1 MDLQKYNIERRYI
14 DKRQNVRPG
23 LRLVSGEPGFFVAHD
38 SGNPGAT
45 AENHFKYFQNL
56 VRRSASAHVFIDDKQ
71 ILEIIPTGTGS
82 DKAEKAWHVL
92 YNVTT
97 DNERYGDDANDI
109 AIGIELCYGGNINFA
124 AAYDR
129 YVWYLAYCCKRWGK
143 NPLVHIASHRQ
154 LDPARKRDCE
164 QALALGGK
172 TLKDLLYD
180 VKSTM
185 EDVTPAPL
193 DFTPISTYLAHTLI
207 DTYIRPTW
215 ATEHKA
221 GNVEAAAH
229 YSRLA
234 DNIRSAAGVDAEF
247 KPLAAAVK
255 LPKSNAQECIIRWLS
270 PAWFAARD
278 KGNEQG
284 KQHFNNFANA
294 LRAAAGMPQE

>member
-23 LRLVSGEPGFFVAHD
+23 LRLVSGKPGFFVAHD
-38 SGNPGAT
+38 TGNPGAT
-45 AENHFKYFQNL
+45 ADNHFEYFQKL
-56 VRRSASAHVFIDDKQ
+56 TGRSASAQVFIDDKQ

-97 DNERYGDDANDI
+97 DNERFGDDANDI
-109 AIGIELCYGGNINFA
+109 ALGIELCYGGKIDFD

-129 YVWYLAYCCKRWGK
+129 YVWYLAYCCRKWGR
-143 NPLVHIASHRQ
+143 NPLIHIASHRQ

-180 VKSTM
+180 IKSTM
-185 EDVTPAPL
+185 EDVTSAPL
-193 DFTPISTYLAHTLI
+193 DFTPISTYLARTLI
-207 DTYIRPTW
+207 DTYVRPTW
-215 ATEHKA
+215 AAEHKA

-234 DNIRSAAGVDAEF
+234 DNIRSAAGVDSEF

-278 KGNEQG
+278 KGNESG

-294 LRAAAGMPQE
+294 LRAAAAMPQE